1 VTGLTF
7 APNISLGYP
16 KLWVQTAA
24 IQSDLNTGVM
34 FLPVNA
40 RVTGPGTG
48 PRARARTNP
57 HIGKPM
63 DTTETNGQTDGSSET
78 GNDFGRRNPLEI
90 GVQLRNLVN
99 RGDFLTAQYKGGQLV
114 TRILDVNV
122 PSRTFTFDWGALAD
136 QNRGLIAAPRCLFH
150 AQPDGVRVE
159 FVTGTPRESSFEGRP
174 AFEADFPEV
183 LFYVQRREYFRV
195 DAPVLDPYT
204 CTGRLPDGERFRFE
218 VHDLSLGG
226 VGMRSTDARVVDLPM
241 GCVLE
246 DCELS
251 LGAPGKLSV
260 DLQLVS
266 FRAVDLPNGT
276 QRYQLGMRFVALP
289 GSAENTLQRLI
300 TQLEMKR
307 RSLVRT

>member
-1 VTGLTF
+1 
-7 APNISLGYP
+7 
-16 KLWVQTAA
+16 
-24 IQSDLNTGVM
+24 
-34 FLPVNA
+34 
-40 RVTGPGTG
+40 
-48 PRARARTNP
+48 
-57 HIGKPM
+57 M
-63 DTTETNGQTDGSSET
+63 DTIETDGQTGGSSDT

-114 TRILDVNV
+114 TRILDVDATE
-122 PSRTFTFDWGALAD
+122 RTFTFDWGALAE
-136 QNRGLIAAPRCLFH
+136 QNRGLIAAPRCVFH
-150 AQPDGVRVE
+150 AQPEGVRVE
-159 FVTGTPRESSFEGRP
+159 FATGTPRETTFEGRP

-183 LFYVQRREYFRV
+183 LYYVQRREFFRV
-195 DAPVLDPYT
+195 DAPILDPYV

-226 VGMRSTDARVVDLPM
+226 VGMRTTDARVVELPM
-241 GCVLE
+241 GCELD

-251 LGAPGKLSV
+251 LGSHGKLLL

-266 FRAVDLPNGT
+266 FRILDLPNGT
-276 QRYQLGMRFVALP
+276 QRYQLGMRFVMLP

-307 RSLVRT
+307 RSLVRS

>member
-1 VTGLTF
+1 MHT
-7 APNISLGYP
+7 
-16 KLWVQTAA
+16 
-24 IQSDLNTGVM
+24 
-34 FLPVNA
+34 
-40 RVTGPGTG
+40 
-48 PRARARTNP
+48 
-57 HIGKPM
+57 GKPM

-114 TRILDVNV
+114 TRILDVDV
-122 PSRTFTFDWGALAD
+122 RARTFTFDWGALAE
-136 QNRGLIAAPRCLFH
+136 QNRGLIAAPRCVFH
-150 AQPDGVRVE
+150 AQPEGVRVE
-159 FVTGTPRESSFEGRP
+159 FVTGAPRETRFEGRP
-174 AFEADFPEV
+174 AFEADFPDV

-204 CTGRLPDGERFRFE
+204 CTGLLPDGGRFHFE

-226 VGMRSTDARVVDLPM
+226 VGMRTTDERVAELPM
-241 GCVLE
+241 GTRLQ

-251 LGAPGKLSV
+251 LGALGRLSL

-266 FRAVDLPNGT
+266 HRSTALPNGT
-276 QRYQLGMRFVALP
+276 QRYQLGFRFLTLP

-307 RSLVRT
+307 RSLVR

>member
-1 VTGLTF
+1 MHT
-7 APNISLGYP
+7 
-16 KLWVQTAA
+16 
-24 IQSDLNTGVM
+24 
-34 FLPVNA
+34 
-40 RVTGPGTG
+40 
-48 PRARARTNP
+48 
-57 HIGKPM
+57 GKPM
-63 DTTETNGQTDGSSET
+63 DTSETNGQTDGSSET

-114 TRILDVNV
+114 TRILDVDV
-122 PSRTFTFDWGALAD
+122 RGRTFTFDWGALAE
-136 QNRGLIAAPRCLFH
+136 QNRGLIESPHCIFH

-159 FVTGTPRESSFEGRP
+159 FSTTPPRETRFEGRP
-174 AFEADFPEV
+174 AFEANFPEV
-183 LFYVQRREYFRV
+183 LYYVQRREFFRV
-195 DAPVLDPYT
+195 DGPVLDPYV

-218 VHDLSLGG
+218 VQDLSLGG
-226 VGMRSTDARVVDLPM
+226 VGMRTTDARATELPM

-246 DCELS
+246 DCELN
-251 LGAPGKLSV
+251 LGAHGKLSI

-266 FRAVDLPNGT
+266 FRSLELPNGS
-276 QRYQLGMRFVALP
+276 QRHQFGLRFVTLP

>member
-1 VTGLTF
+1 
-7 APNISLGYP
+7 
-16 KLWVQTAA
+16 
-24 IQSDLNTGVM
+24 
-34 FLPVNA
+34 
-40 RVTGPGTG
+40 
-48 PRARARTNP
+48 
-57 HIGKPM
+57 M

-114 TRILDVNV
+114 TRILDVDTRE
-122 PSRTFTFDWGALAD
+122 RTFTFDWGALAE
-136 QNRGLIAAPRCLFH
+136 QNRGLIAAPRCTFH

-159 FVTGTPRESSFEGRP
+159 FSTAAPRETRFEGRP

-183 LFYVQRREYFRV
+183 LYYVQRREYFRV
-195 DAPVLDPYT
+195 DAPVLDPYV
-204 CTGRLPDGERFRFE
+204 CTGLLPDGQRFRFE

-226 VGMRSTDARVVDLPM
+226 VGMRTADTRVATLPM
-241 GCVLE
+241 GCILQ

-251 LGAPGKLSV
+251 LGAPGKLSL

-266 FRAVDLPNGT
+266 FRAVDMPNGT
-276 QRYQLGMRFVALP
+276 QRFQLGLRFVMLP
-289 GSAENTLQRLI
+289 GNAENTLQRLI

-307 RSLVRT
+307 RSLART

>member
-1 VTGLTF
+1 M
-7 APNISLGYP
+7 NI
-16 KLWVQTAA
+16 
-24 IQSDLNTGVM
+24 
-34 FLPVNA
+34 
-40 RVTGPGTG
+40 
-48 PRARARTNP
+48 
-57 HIGKPM
+57 
-63 DTTETNGQTDGSSET
+63 TETNGQTEGSSET

-99 RGDFLTAQYKGGQLV
+99 RGDFLTAQYRGGQLV

-122 PSRTFTFDWGALAD
+122 PARTFIFDWGALAE
-136 QNRGLIAAPRCLFH
+136 QNRGLIAAAHCAFH

-159 FVTGTPRESSFEGRP
+159 FATSAPRETRFEGRP

-183 LFYVQRREYFRV
+183 LYYVQRREFFRV
-195 DAPVLDPYT
+195 DAPVLDPYI

-226 VGMRSTDARVVDLPM
+226 VGMRTTDTRVAQLPM

-251 LGAPGKLSV
+251 LGAPGKLSL

-266 FRAVDLPNGT
+266 FRALDLPSGT
-276 QRYQLGMRFVALP
+276 QRYQLGLRFVRLP

>member
-1 VTGLTF
+1 MLT
-7 APNISLGYP
+7 
-16 KLWVQTAA
+16 
-24 IQSDLNTGVM
+24 
-34 FLPVNA
+34 
-40 RVTGPGTG
+40 
-48 PRARARTNP
+48 
-57 HIGKPM
+57 GKPM
-63 DTTETNGQTDGSSET
+63 DTSETNGQTDGSSEP

-114 TRILDVNV
+114 TRILDVDV
-122 PSRTFTFDWGALAD
+122 RGRTFTFDWGALAD
-136 QNRGLIAAPRCLFH
+136 QNRGLVASPRCTFH
-150 AQPDGVRVE
+150 AQPEGVRVE
-159 FVTGTPRESSFEGRP
+159 FTTASPRETRFEGRS

-183 LFYVQRREYFRV
+183 LYYVQRREFFRV
-195 DAPVLDPYT
+195 DAPLLDPYT

-226 VGMRSTDARVVDLPM
+226 VGMRTTDTRAAELPT

-246 DCELS
+246 ECELT
-251 LGAPGKLSV
+251 LGAQGTLSL

-266 FRAVDLPNGT
+266 FRAVELPNGT
-276 QRYQLGMRFVALP
+276 QRYQLGMRFVRLP

-307 RSLVRT
+307 RALARP